1 MKTMMILKP
10 PFLCRTIVMCLIA
23 CFVTSSYYTLT
34 LWLPELFH
42 RYADFQEAYP
52 NQTASV
58 CTLKSA
64 KNVTEIVS
72 DRITYNKYDFQVK
85 FRGIFQHFL
94 NISFIIFLSLDE
106 RKKRRKLYI
115 YIRQKGGH
123 HCNRNFFQ
131 QRVGSRNEMSYKV
144 NLQFVIVI
152 VLRLETRKRDIGT
165 IAKKALQNRQMKS
178 NNFHT
183 KFSR

>member
-1 MKTMMILKP
+1 MKRKRKQKFLIFHFQTKLRNCENNNLNDLVHRIMHTKEREDVSEKSFQLMITDIYMKTMMILKP

-72 DRITYNKYDFQVK
+72 DRITNINMI
-85 FRGIFQHFL
+85 FRRSLEEFF
-94 NISFIIFLSLDE
+94 NIS
-106 RKKRRKLYI
+106 YI
-115 YIRQKGGH
+115 
-123 HCNRNFFQ
+123 
-131 QRVGSRNEMSYKV
+131 SRS
-144 NLQFVIVI
+144 
-152 VLRLETRKRDIGT
+152 
-165 IAKKALQNRQMKS
+165 
-178 NNFHT
+178 
-183 KFSR
+183 